1 MEAKERLTRDPVGDA
16 RSGETWMPRHK
27 AAVELTSVS
36 ISSRPVE
43 VPVPSTHILTRNARM
58 WQVIHDAV
66 RVAPSNAT
74 VLIVGETGTGKELL
88 ASEIH
93 RFSRRAHKPL
103 TVINC
108 AALAEPLVETELF
121 GHVRGAFTG
130 ADRHKV
136 GFFEAADGGTVF
148 LDEIGEIGPLFQL
161 KLLRVLEQR
170 EFNRVGDTRRLHT
183 DIRFISATNRDLEAK
198 VREGKFREDLYYR
211 LNVVTLTL
219 PPLRKRKEDIELL
232 TCHFVELFARE
243 LDKPIRAI
251 SADVFQVLANHDWP
265 GNVRELRNTIQRA
278 VILCDTDVLT
288 SDTLPEAIRHARDS
302 DDMVGAQSIE
312 FDERDF
318 LCPFKDA
325 KEKFLGQFERE
336 YLIFHLKL
344 NNGNVARTAQRTG
357 IYGANLYDKLRRYQ
371 IDPNRFRSAGSVT
384 NVVPL
389 TAP

>member
-1 MEAKERLTRDPVGDA
+1 
-16 RSGETWMPRHK
+16 
-27 AAVELTSVS
+27 
-36 ISSRPVE
+36 
-43 VPVPSTHILTRNARM
+43 M

-93 RFSRRAHKPL
+93 RFSRRSHKPL

-136 GFFEAADGGTVF
+136 GFFEAANGGTVF

-161 KLLRVLEQR
+161 KLLRILEQR
-170 EFNRVGDTRRLHT
+170 EFNRVGDTRPLRT

-243 LDKPIRAI
+243 LEKPIRAI
-251 SADVFQVLANHDWP
+251 SADVFQALANHDWP

-278 VILCDTDVLT
+278 VILCNTDVLT
-288 SDTLPEAIRHARDS
+288 IETLPESLRQACHSDS
-302 DDMVGAQSIE
+302 RGGGQTIE

-371 IDPNRFRSAGSVT
+371 IDPNQFRSAAGMI

-389 TAP
+389 AVP